1 MRRALLPLGE
11 ATAGQ
16 LAGTSPLVQG
26 SGCLTWHA
34 TYETTGTAAASYG
47 LFDGP
52 PGSGQE
58 LAYVTLS
65 EGQSTRDYIGLHALA
80 FVNGLYY
87 KLESGAVGG
96 AFHVWVDHECEG
108 YLHTEHLFF
117 KDFARAARAAGLGG

>member
-1 MRRALLPLGE
+1 MRRVLLPLGE

-26 SGCLTWHA
+26 SGCLTFRSA
-34 TYETTGTAAASYG
+34 YETTGAAAASYG

-52 PGSGQE
+52 PGAGQE
-58 LAYVTLS
+58 LVWVTLAQGAS
-65 EGQSTRDYIGLHALA
+65 EHGYLGLHALA

-96 AFHVWVDHECEG
+96 SFHAWVDHECEG
-108 YLHTEHLFF
+108 YLHTEHAFF
-117 KDFARAARAAGLGG
+117 VDVALAARAAGLPA